1 MSDLR
6 ADSNNLDVWVPLPT
20 GYDGPFKDLN
30 AYVKGKDFEAI
41 DSKTK
46 LAKVQEMLRS
56 YVQMARK
63 WFTGEVKRRPEV
75 GDKFKNVNDILG
87 GVSVDE
93 PISGSAG
100 TAKDDGA
107 SSSSLEKLRKDLVQ
121 AMLHHVKKLL
131 AEEYRQEIA
140 IDMVNQVEGDQE
152 ELRQLKWTW
161 LKNRLEEDRE
171 GKDSLE
177 ESLMLMLTEE
187 RRDGWHVKMWVS
199 NVQAWRIRLVKED
212 FPDKDSFWT
221 RMAERQMTA
230 PEISDFA
237 QAHVGRKLSEMY
249 GYVKTLKSHALRKFA
264 KRQIA
269 DKLKKLR
276 SCNCLNNGRKETSG
290 QAEGRLGNN
299 GGRKGAGNNG
309 GNNGGGRKGG
319 DNGKDAKGKP
329 SSKSPT
335 GGHYLDCHQCQKTTW
350 DRKAKKCTNKDCK
363 RKRNQQKAES
373 ASEVTPA
380 ATRPKALLCYKCN
393 NKGHISRDCPQKNRK
408 NASTSFFATEEED
421 DGERHGHYTIQSEPF
436 VFQEAEDEICEAL
449 SGNREGILKAS
460 VRVKTK
466 DGQENGTVA
475 LDTGSTINLINQELA
490 KKFNDADD
498 VPQSQ
503 LPVYVQGWTRKI
515 VKYGTVN
522 VKSLGGLTKFDRIVQ
537 IQIAHGLTVY
547 GFPVEETKLPFGCDL
562 LLGLP
567 ALRRLKIDLN
577 GVLAEKPGKGERYPM
592 LRYSNGT
599 VPAVKIL
606 ADVCP
611 SSPLLGSVVP
621 REAREPGSAVP
632 KEAREPSE
640 VNSVVPKEAQECSE
654 SAVPKEARE
663 AEIST
668 SSAVPKEARELS
680 TSLLKKRETVDNG
693 SAAPK
698 EVREQI
704 EERRQGF
711 TPDGLIPGE
720 TTDDEESEGLPYRS
734 LAMDGMGERYA
745 ASEVEHCVSRDLTQ
759 NAEWFNS
766 ANLQDDDV
774 DDEPE
779 TSYLQE
785 HVMRDFLERNPDA
798 KVKPRKT
805 GINNITWNDIP
816 EMDLPGFSLRKLLS
830 DPTAGWTFA
839 TSTGLPPPCRAAPHE
854 IELVPGAKPFRMPR
868 PKYKPAREAYLNM
881 WDKEMFRQGAH
892 EPSTSAGATSTVE
905 VPKPPNVKDVR
916 VCINLAMPNQR
927 FVKRVPQTRD
937 LRSETRKLSGM
948 TMFFSTDGHNA
959 FGQVILAKH
968 SRKHCAYWTPSG
980 LRQPTRMVF
989 GDTNAPT
996 KWQGFV
1002 DESCAGLSEKAKKHL
1017 ANYVDD
1023 FLIGVTGSTLREAAK
1038 NLYVCVKEFLE
1049 MCKENGITLSPH
1061 KTFIGF
1067 ATAKFGGRTVGQ
1079 GKTCVTEDALKP
1091 IREMQ
1096 HPTDKASLRRTL
1108 GMFVQS
1114 KDFIPSYSMLAKP
1127 LTRLTGKVPWQWTD
1141 TEQEAFGNMRSAVLK
1156 YTKLHTPD
1164 YSRPIYIRVDA
1175 SDEGEGGYLFQLEK
1189 PYDDEELKDIDPKHV
1204 QVIKYFSK
1212 AYGPT
1217 MRKMPIYYREAHAA
1231 IFGMKKCEDIL
1242 MRAHIPTVV
1251 ISDHAP
1257 FQWVLRTV
1265 TRTVVTRWIV
1275 ENICALQWRVV
1286 YVAGEKNV
1294 VPDALS
1300 RFPVI
1305 ARGHFLTTGLES
1317 AVDHLLSA
1325 VDARWKEAKTIWVW
1339 ARKDT
1344 TSMAR
1349 KVQAWRNPK
1358 NAVLTGAPKRILE
1371 ESEPF
1376 DVAVVVPEAERAP
1389 EYCKKLFLKK
1399 KPFAC
1404 LIPSDLVFWIPR
1416 DSKDREVLYQDV
1428 VDALE
1433 KASKITYLDAGLTW
1447 IVSGT
1452 EFPDEVMFEQT
1463 DDSLGEKFDDK
1474 LIARTGGEV
1483 GTDPLVLQAWVKAQ
1497 KAEIDDIKKYYGEQ
1511 VAKLSSGLKIVVDR
1525 QSGLSRIYVPRC
1537 FREQVAQKVHESTS
1551 HGGWKRVELALKKK
1565 YIWPS
1570 MQSYLKSYVRS
1581 CVHCVLA
1588 KSKLNWAHG
1597 RFKAVEYK
1605 LPCRAYALDFY
1616 SIGETEDGHIGV
1628 LTMVD
1633 LC

>member
-1 MSDLR
+1 
-6 ADSNNLDVWVPLPT
+6 
-20 GYDGPFKDLN
+20 
-30 AYVKGKDFEAI
+30 
-41 DSKTK
+41 
-46 LAKVQEMLRS
+46 
-56 YVQMARK
+56 
-63 WFTGEVKRRPEV
+63 
-75 GDKFKNVNDILG
+75 
-87 GVSVDE
+87 
-93 PISGSAG
+93 
-100 TAKDDGA
+100 
-107 SSSSLEKLRKDLVQ
+107 
-121 AMLHHVKKLL
+121 
-131 AEEYRQEIA
+131 
-140 IDMVNQVEGDQE
+140 
-152 ELRQLKWTW
+152 
-161 LKNRLEEDRE
+161 
-171 GKDSLE
+171 
-177 ESLMLMLTEE
+177 
-187 RRDGWHVKMWVS
+187 
-199 NVQAWRIRLVKED
+199 
-212 FPDKDSFWT
+212 
-221 RMAERQMTA
+221 
-230 PEISDFA
+230 
-237 QAHVGRKLSEMY
+237 
-249 GYVKTLKSHALRKFA
+249 
-264 KRQIA
+264 
-269 DKLKKLR
+269 
-276 SCNCLNNGRKETSG
+276 
-290 QAEGRLGNN
+290 
-299 GGRKGAGNNG
+299 
-309 GNNGGGRKGG
+309 
-319 DNGKDAKGKP
+319 
-329 SSKSPT
+329 
-335 GGHYLDCHQCQKTTW
+335 
-350 DRKAKKCTNKDCK
+350 
-363 RKRNQQKAES
+363 
-373 ASEVTPA
+373 
-380 ATRPKALLCYKCN
+380 
-393 NKGHISRDCPQKNRK
+393 
-408 NASTSFFATEEED
+408 
-421 DGERHGHYTIQSEPF
+421 
-436 VFQEAEDEICEAL
+436 
-449 SGNREGILKAS
+449 
-460 VRVKTK
+460 
-466 DGQENGTVA
+466 
-475 LDTGSTINLINQELA
+475 
-490 KKFNDADD
+490 
-498 VPQSQ
+498 
-503 LPVYVQGWTRKI
+503 
-515 VKYGTVN
+515 
-522 VKSLGGLTKFDRIVQ
+522 
-537 IQIAHGLTVY
+537 
-547 GFPVEETKLPFGCDL
+547 
-562 LLGLP
+562 
-567 ALRRLKIDLN
+567 
-577 GVLAEKPGKGERYPM
+577 
-592 LRYSNGT
+592 
-599 VPAVKIL
+599 
-606 ADVCP
+606 
-611 SSPLLGSVVP
+611 
-621 REAREPGSAVP
+621 
-632 KEAREPSE
+632 
-640 VNSVVPKEAQECSE
+640 
-654 SAVPKEARE
+654 
-663 AEIST
+663 
-668 SSAVPKEARELS
+668 
-680 TSLLKKRETVDNG
+680 
-693 SAAPK
+693 
-698 EVREQI
+698 
-704 EERRQGF
+704 
-711 TPDGLIPGE
+711 
-720 TTDDEESEGLPYRS
+720 
-734 LAMDGMGERYA
+734 MGERYA

-798 KVKPRKT
+798 KVKPRKK
-805 GINNITWNDIP
+805 GINDITWNDIP

-1023 FLIGVTGSTLREAAK
+1023 FLIGVTGSTLREAAE

-1231 IFGMKKCEDIL
+1231 IFRMKKCEDIL

-1251 ISDHAP
+1251 ISDYAP

-1616 SIGETEDGHIGV
+1616 SIGEAEDGHIGV

-1633 LC
+1633 LCSRWTMFEPVLNMTGKTTVAAITRRIVGPRGPFKVLVSDAARAFLGKVLTAFKTNLDADHIVTYCYPKGNSVAERVHVVLGEFLRLLPKSLRKRWNHEIYKLQLAVNTTVNANTGLSPYEIERGMEAPSVLDMKLTAVPKVLALNEFEDGGARIHADVLKSTAIFREAAYRHSCAARMSANAKLNEKCFRRVDYKVGDPVVVHVIPGNESDDWKKKHQIHWRLATVVRKVSDSVYEVKDLTGHIFQRSVALLAPDVSRKKDAAKSEFTAKKQKKDLAKSEFTDGKLADGEITDKFLVQGDFYAVLDHEENGIIWIAKYEGMENELLKFRCYGTTGKNLRTAKFSPIFQERGSSKIILHKPRRWEKDAVILNYVVDIDFVVRRVRLKKSNQISKADYDALERLGLRHKPYE